1 MSSRRLFTREF
12 KTGVVEE
19 YLSGRSTAAQLSR
32 RHEIS
37 PQMIYRWKKQYAN
50 GHLTEG
56 ACKEDMALKLR
67 VLELEKLVVELSIEN
82 QLLKKARDFA
92 QQLKNEHSSI
102 VSGPRSG
109 RRRGGVK

>member
-12 KTGVVEE
+12 KAGVVEE
-19 YLSGRSTAAQLSR
+19 HLSGRSSVAQLSR

-37 PQMIYRWKKQYAN
+37 PQLIYRWKKHYTK
-50 GHLTEG
+50 GELTG
-56 ACKEDMALKLR
+56 GNSKEDMGLKLR

-92 QQLKNEHSSI
+92 RELKNERSSI
-102 VSGPRSG
+102 VSGPRS
-109 RRRGGVK
+109 RRSRRGAR